1 VYRYGVPGGKFFAPS
16 QADAEALVAQHPDR
30 FAQGDFI
37 YPRQGARS
45 MANPEGTASGPDPV
59 GVFVMLSPSDL
70 SYRNGQKQLQEMQGE
85 GAKGGLPTTISARE
99 KHNGVSLVPWWSST
113 SLTRSGYK
121 AVDPATKMGPGK
133 MSYPHCQAFMYG
145 CKPPPPLRVDS
156 PSAKPTDFVVPYRR
170 PLFSLERCC
179 LAPPSTDTR
188 PHAGRATSARKDC
201 GWRVSL

>member
-1 VYRYGVPGGKFFAPS
+1 MYRYGVPGGKFFAPS

-99 KHNGVSLVPWWSST
+99 KRSASSGRLCASKT
-113 SLTRSGYK
+113 RAAPVRALTGAIAAVVESVRRRSSSSGSSSIQS
-121 AVDPATKMGPGK
+121 AFLPAL
-133 MSYPHCQAFMYG
+133 S
-145 CKPPPPLRVDS
+145 PLRADASVN
-156 PSAKPTDFVVPYRR
+156 AAHTTAFVW
-170 PLFSLERCC
+170 
-179 LAPPSTDTR
+179 T
-188 PHAGRATSARKDC
+188 G
-201 GWRVSL
+201 